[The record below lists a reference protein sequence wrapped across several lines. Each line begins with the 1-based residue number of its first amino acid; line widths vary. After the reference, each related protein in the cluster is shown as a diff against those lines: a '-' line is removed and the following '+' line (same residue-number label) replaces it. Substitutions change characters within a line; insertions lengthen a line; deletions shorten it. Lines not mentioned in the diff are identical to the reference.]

1 MKKTTTKKAAK
12 KAPAKPVGNIDFY
25 QKRLEIMRDDL
36 LKTVSKKREEALPD
50 ADVGDEGD
58 VAARSVA
65 RDLVFELTDNEKHL
79 LDEVEA
85 ALRRVEKGVFGICEA
100 CGDQIKILRLKFMP
114 YARYCI
120 KCQARFEHS

>member
-1 MKKTTTKKAAK
+1 MKKLIAKKAVK
-12 KAPAKPVGNIDFY
+12 KAPAKPVGNVDFY
-25 QKRLEIMRDDL
+25 QKKLEIMRDDL

-85 ALRRVEKGVFGICEA
+85 ALRRVEKGVFGLCEA
-100 CGDQIKILRLKFMP
+100 CGDQIKVLRLKFMP

-120 KCQARFEHS
+120 KCQSRFEHS

>member
-1 MKKTTTKKAAK
+1 MKTQTKKKPVKKAA
-12 KAPAKPVGNIDFY
+12 AKPVGNTEFFL
-25 QKRLEIMRDDL
+25 KKLEIMQTDL
-36 LKTVSKKREEALPD
+36 LRTVSKKREEAKPE
-50 ADVGDEGD
+50 AEVGDEGD

-85 ALRRVEKGVFGICEA
+85 ALRRIEKGTFGICEA
-100 CGDQIKILRLKFMP
+100 CGDQIKSARLKFMP

-120 KCQARFEHS
+120 KCQSRFEHI